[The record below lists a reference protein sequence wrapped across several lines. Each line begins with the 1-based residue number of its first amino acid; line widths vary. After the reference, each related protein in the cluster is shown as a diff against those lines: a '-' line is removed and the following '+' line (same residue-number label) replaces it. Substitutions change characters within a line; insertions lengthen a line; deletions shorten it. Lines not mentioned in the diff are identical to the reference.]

1 MRAFSLAPLITI
13 ALLFAGVKTKVAS
26 GTVAVVDY
34 GMGNL
39 RSVAQA
45 VIHATTDTRVNAV
58 ITQDPRVVR
67 DAHRVVL
74 PGQGAM
80 ADCMRELRESGLLE
94 SVLEAAAT
102 KPLFGVCVGMQ
113 MLLDHSAEGRT
124 AEGTPGLGL
133 IGGEV
138 IRFDLAGQSA
148 PDGSRYKVPQMGWNR
163 VHQSRPHPV
172 WGDVADGEWFYFV
185 HSFYARPLDARHSV
199 GETDYG
205 GRSTSAVA
213 RDNIFATQFHPEKSA
228 DQGLALYRN
237 FLHWNP

>member
-1 MRAFSLAPLITI
+1 MNS
-13 ALLFAGVKTKVAS
+13 VVNQ
-26 GTVAVVDY
+26 TVAVVDY

-45 VIHATTDTRVNAV
+45 VIHATTDTHVNAV
-58 ITQDPRVVR
+58 ITSSPQQVR

-113 MLLDHSAEGRT
+113 MLLDHSAEGDV
-124 AEGTPGLGL
+124 AGLGL
-133 IGGEV
+133 IPGEV
-138 IRFDLAGQSA
+138 LKFDLAGRTQA
-148 PDGSRYKVPQMGWNR
+148 DGSRFKVPQMGWNR
-163 VHQSRPHPV
+163 VRQMRHGGQLHAIWAGVPDDSY
-172 WGDVADGEWFYFV
+172 FYFV
-185 HSFYARPLDARHSV
+185 HSFYARPANPAHCA
-199 GETDYG
+199 GQADYG
-205 GRSTSAVA
+205 APFAAAIA

-228 DQGLALYRN
+228 EHGLALYRN
-237 FLHWNP
+237 FLHWKP